1 MENTLLKKQ
10 RGNKMVNWE
19 TEYFV
24 KITPRRKND
33 WGFAS
38 IGNDYNNFNSAEEYI
53 KYYEKTCQNIVDNIK
68 EHYNDFDIK
77 YVEVATNEH
86 EQELEEKV
94 DSLKDEL
101 ADLKGAITDVIL
113 NAHEWKSVAE
123 VLNELNKILGNK
135 A

>member
-1 MENTLLKKQ
+1 MA
-10 RGNKMVNWE
+10 NWE

-94 DSLKDEL
+94 DSLEDEL

-113 NAHEWKSVAE
+113 NAHEWKSVVE

>member
-1 MENTLLKKQ
+1 MA
-10 RGNKMVNWE
+10 NWE

-94 DSLKDEL
+94 EALTDKLYTAIEGLKLFCGEKVSYHVSSEIDATHAKAILKEL
-101 ADLKGAITDVIL
+101 GVEK
-113 NAHEWKSVAE
+113 
-123 VLNELNKILGNK
+123 
-135 A
+135 

>member
-1 MENTLLKKQ
+1 MA
-10 RGNKMVNWE
+10 NWE

-94 DSLKDEL
+94 DSLGDEL

-113 NAHEWKSVAE
+113 NAHEWKSVVE